1 MISFLYL
8 NVSSTRAN
16 LYSLWYYVRDYIL
29 KWLQAHRTIHY
40 DEEDGKEEPG
50 QDTEQLPED
59 GSADSDEKRETN
71 DWTKILQIEIFFLSE
86 I

>member
-16 LYSLWYYVRDYIL
+16 LYSLWYYVRDYTL
-29 KWLQAHRTIHY
+29 KWLQAHRTIHLIRNTA

-59 GSADSDEKRETN
+59 GSADSDEEEGDERLDQN
-71 DWTKILQIEIFFLSE
+71 PSN
-86 I
+86 